1 MLSQYCLE
9 IKEETNIKVGV
20 CNKLIPNLIPEN
32 NDVVHYR
39 NLKYYLSKG
48 LALKKCIEY

>member
-9 IKEETNIKVGV
+9 IKGETNIKVGV

-48 LALKKCIEY
+48 LALKKCIGY